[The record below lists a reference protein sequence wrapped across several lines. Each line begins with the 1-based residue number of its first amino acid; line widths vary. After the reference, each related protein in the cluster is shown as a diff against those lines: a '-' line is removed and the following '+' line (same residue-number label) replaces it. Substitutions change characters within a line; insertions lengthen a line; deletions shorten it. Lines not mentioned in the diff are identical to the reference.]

1 MSAAELGNSSI
12 LENKRTSASGL
23 SVCLLGRRDKASALQ
38 CSVVHGQY
46 STSYEY
52 DSRIRAQRCIL
63 AAASG
68 GTALVGPIIVTN
80 GR

>member
-1 MSAAELGNSSI
+1 MSAAEIGNSSI
-12 LENKRTSASGL
+12 LEKKKTSASGL
-23 SVCLLGRRDKASALQ
+23 YVCLHGRRDKASALQ
-38 CSVVHGQY
+38 CSLPGRY

-52 DSRIRAQRCIL
+52 AYRIKAQRCIR

-68 GTALVGPIIVTN
+68 GTALVGPRIVTN

>member
-1 MSAAELGNSSI
+1 MSATELGNSSI
-12 LENKRTSASGL
+12 LENKRTPASGL

-38 CSVVHGQY
+38 CSVPGQY

-52 DSRIRAQRCIL
+52 ACRIRAQRCIL

-68 GTALVGPIIVTN
+68 GTALVGPRSVTN
-80 GR
+80 ER